1 MNTGP
6 ANASAEIS
14 GRPGDCGVVVF
25 TKNEDGLPE
34 CIDSI
39 LRSQGAL
46 ISRITVIVNGSS
58 GSFVQ
63 EASRL
68 KARYGDVLRVFEI
81 PFGDKSHAWNQYVYG
96 VNETHAFHVFVDA
109 YVRVKPNAIRLL
121 VQALQRNGRPVAAT
135 GVPSV
140 GRQARALATEMNLR
154 GGLHG
159 SLHVLRGQFI
169 ERIRSAGIRLPI
181 GLYRGDGLIGS
192 MAMHDLAPLDTP
204 FDKTLIEV
212 VGDATWEFNPLNP
225 LNLADMKRYWRR
237 RIRQARGR
245 YENAYLKTRIYTGG
259 YTSLPAHLDEALL
272 EFTRRA
278 PAPVKPRSAEEAF
291 FMWLA
296 RREINAA
303 KPSAEALQ
311 IHEI

>member
-1 MNTGP
+1 MNTASP
-6 ANASAEIS
+6 SASAEKS
-14 GRPGDCGVVVF
+14 ARSADCGVVVF
-25 TKNEDGLPE
+25 TRNEDGLPE
-34 CIDSI
+34 CIESI
-39 LRSQGAL
+39 LASEGSF

-63 EASRL
+63 EARSL
-68 KARYGDVLRVFEI
+68 KARYGDILRVFEI
-81 PFGDKSHAWNQYVYG
+81 PLGDKSHAWNQYVYG
-96 VNETHAFHVFVDA
+96 VNENHAFHAFVDA
-109 YVRVKPNAIRLL
+109 YVRVKPNAIPLL
-121 VQALQRNGRPVAAT
+121 VEALEGNPRAVAAT
-135 GVPSV
+135 GVPSM

-159 SLHVLRGQFI
+159 SLHVLRGTFV

-192 MAMHDLAPLDTP
+192 MAMHDLAPLETP

-259 YTSLPAHLDEALL
+259 YTSLPIHLDEALL
-272 EFTRRA
+272 AFMRNPT
-278 PAPVKPRSAEEAF
+278 VKPRSMEEAF

-296 RREINAA
+296 RREISTAI
-303 KPSAEALQ
+303 PSEEALK

>member
-1 MNTGP
+1 MNTKP
-6 ANASAEIS
+6 ANASAQIS
-14 GRPGDCGVVVF
+14 ARPGDCGVVVF

-34 CIDSI
+34 CIESI
-39 LRSQGAL
+39 LRSEGAL
-46 ISRITVIVNGSS
+46 ISRICVIVNGSS
-58 GSFVQ
+58 GSFVH
-63 EASRL
+63 EARRL
-68 KARYGDVLRVFEI
+68 KERYGAVLRVFEI
-81 PFGDKSHAWNQYVYG
+81 AFGDKSHAWNQYVYG
-96 VNETHAFHVFVDA
+96 VNEDHAFHVFVDA
-109 YVRVKPNAIRLL
+109 YVRVEPNAIRLL
-121 VQALQRNGRPVAAT
+121 VEALTRNARAMAAS

-140 GRQARALATEMNLR
+140 GRQARALAAEMNLR

-159 SLHVLRGQFI
+159 SLHVLRGAFI
-169 ERIRSAGIRLPI
+169 ERIRAAGIRLPI

-225 LNLADMKRYWRR
+225 LNLGDMKRYWRR

-259 YTSLPAHLDEALL
+259 YTSLPIYLDEALL
-272 EFTRRA
+272 EFVTKTS
-278 PAPVKPRSAEEAF
+278 VKPRSAEEAF

-296 RREINAA
+296 RREMNAT
-303 KPSAEALQ
+303 KPSAESLQ

>member
-1 MNTGP
+1 MNEAP
-6 ANASAEIS
+6 ASASAETAAHRS
-14 GRPGDCGVVVF
+14 DCGVVVF
-25 TKNEDGLPE
+25 TRNEDGLAE
-34 CIDSI
+34 CIESI
-39 LRSQGAL
+39 LQSQGGL
-46 ISRITVIVNGSS
+46 VSRIYVIVNGSS

-63 EASRL
+63 EAHRL
-68 KARYGDVLRVFEI
+68 KTRYGDILRVFEI
-81 PFGDKSHAWNQYVYG
+81 RFGDKSHAWNQYVYG
-96 VNETHAFHVFVDA
+96 VNQNHAFHVFVDA
-109 YVRVKPNAIRLL
+109 YVRVKPDAIALL
-121 VQALQRNGRPVAAT
+121 VEALQRNARAVAAT

-140 GRQARALATEMNLR
+140 GRQAKALASEMNLR

-159 SLHVLRGQFI
+159 SLHVLRGSFI
-169 ERIRSAGIRLPI
+169 ERLRAAGLRLPI

-192 MAMHDLAPLDTP
+192 MAMHDLAPLETP

-212 VGDATWEFNPLNP
+212 VGAATWEFHPLNP

-259 YTSLPAHLDEALL
+259 YTSLPIYLDEPLL
-272 EFTRRA
+272 AFTRN
-278 PAPVKPRSAEEAF
+278 PTIKPRSPEEAF

-296 RREINAA
+296 RREI
-303 KPSAEALQ
+303 KPAMPSEDALQ